1 MHTDAEATTTAVLQS
16 TTQRSPERRSQTESV
31 HLFIKKSIG
40 SAAYHA
46 QRILF
51 FELVALDD
59 EIILSV
65 PDTGFPTLHLWDGF
79 FRDIFRDPPLDGKGW
94 SGFTRDM
101 HQCEGAF
108 DWHEQTLIP
117 NPKEY
122 LDDILQYKDKKFQ
135 FSKTPEVYPL
145 IVELLTYAVEN
156 GKAVMIDFG

>member
-1 MHTDAEATTTAVLQS
+1 MMDTGTMNDNYTYYKGYE
-16 TTQRSPERRSQTESV
+16 
-31 HLFIKKSIG
+31 I
-40 SAAYHA
+40 
-46 QRILF
+46 
-51 FELVALDD
+51 DD

-145 IVELLTYAVEN
+145 IVEMLTYAVEN

>member
-1 MHTDAEATTTAVLQS
+1 MMDTGTMNDNYTYYKGYE
-16 TTQRSPERRSQTESV
+16 
-31 HLFIKKSIG
+31 I
-40 SAAYHA
+40 
-46 QRILF
+46 
-51 FELVALDD
+51 DD

-117 NPKEY
+117 NPKE
-122 LDDILQYKDKKFQ
+122 
-135 FSKTPEVYPL
+135 
-145 IVELLTYAVEN
+145 
-156 GKAVMIDFG
+156 